1 MFRIFLAVLIPYALV
16 LSALLWRKAPVRVGS
31 KPISRGWGNRLRV
44 LVIGATGGTGR
55 QLVQQ
60 ALDQGHQVTAFVRDP
75 SKLKIAHENLRI
87 ARGDVLDYASV
98 ELAMRGQSAVL
109 CALGHKRFFYPNK
122 IQSHGML
129 HILRAMKACDVPR
142 LICETALGIG
152 NSVGRLGLPHTFFI
166 LPLILPFYM
175 WDKLRQE
182 NLIIA
187 SDRDWVI
194 VRAGV
199 LTNGEARG
207 SYRHGPK
214 VGSYLWP
221 VKIARADVAD
231 FMLKQLTDDA
241 YVGAAPGL
249 GY

>member
-16 LSALLWRKAPVRVGS
+16 LAVLLWRRAPVRRQ
-31 KPISRGWGNRLRV
+31 SRSTSSASDEPMRV

-60 ALDQGHQVTAFVRDP
+60 ALALGHQVTAFVRDP
-75 SKLKIAHENLRI
+75 AKLQIEHANLRV
-87 ARGDVLDYASV
+87 AQGDVLDYASV
-98 ELAMRGQSAVL
+98 ETAMRGQNAVL
-109 CALGHKRFFYPNK
+109 SALGHKRFFYPNR
-122 IQSHGML
+122 IQSDGMRN
-129 HILRAMKACDVPR
+129 ILRAMKVCDVPR

-152 NSVGRLGLPHTFFI
+152 SSVGRLGLPHTFFI

-182 NLIIA
+182 ELIIA

-194 VRAGV
+194 VRPGV
-199 LTNGEARG
+199 LTSGPARG
-207 SYRHGPK
+207 NYRHGPE

-221 VKIARADVAD
+221 VTISRADVAE
-231 FMLKQLTDDA
+231 FMLKQLRDDTWL
-241 YVGAAPGL
+241 GQAPGIS
-249 GY
+249 G